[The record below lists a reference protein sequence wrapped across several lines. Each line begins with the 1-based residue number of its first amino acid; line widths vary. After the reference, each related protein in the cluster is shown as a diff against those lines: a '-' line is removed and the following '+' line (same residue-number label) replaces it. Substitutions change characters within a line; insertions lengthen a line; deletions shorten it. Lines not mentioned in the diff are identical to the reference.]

1 MNHSILSF
9 PFPGE
14 IDLKEVEVHNS
25 KGHLKDIEDKVSQLV
40 NEVGKLQAQLA
51 AMSSSVN
58 GTQFGGKNTPHF

>member
-1 MNHSILSF
+1 M
-9 PFPGE
+9 
-14 IDLKEVEVHNS
+14 EVQNS

-58 GTQFGGKNTPHF
+58 GTQFGGQHTPHF